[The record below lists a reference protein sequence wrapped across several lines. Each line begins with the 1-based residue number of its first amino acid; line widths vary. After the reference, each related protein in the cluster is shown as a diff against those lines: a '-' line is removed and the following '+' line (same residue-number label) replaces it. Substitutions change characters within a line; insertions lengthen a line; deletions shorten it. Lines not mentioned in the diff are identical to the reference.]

1 MTSRKQHAYEV
12 LLRMARVKELRA
24 QVALAGAVDK
34 ETVAQKEVDGV
45 EEARK
50 AVISANDK
58 CISGEQSMDL
68 ARYELLTRLDA
79 ALSDKLHVAHQGLE
93 QASQQRTEK
102 ASENVL
108 AKRYRERVDEHLD
121 DVRLV
126 WARGQAAKAQEEG
139 VELWL
144 ESRGEDA

>member
-1 MTSRKQHAYEV
+1 MISRKQHAYEI

-34 ETVAQKEVDGV
+34 ETVAQEHVDGV
-45 EEARK
+45 EEARQ
-50 AVISANDK
+50 AVMTANGK

-79 ALSDKLHVAHQGLE
+79 ALSDKLHVARQELE
-93 QASQQRTEK
+93 QVSLQRAEK
-102 ASENVL
+102 ASENVM

-121 DVRLV
+121 DVRLA
-126 WARGQAAKAQEEG
+126 WGQEQAAKAQEEG

-144 ESRGEDA
+144 ESRGEGG

>member
-24 QVALAGAVDK
+24 QVALAVAVDG
-34 ETVAQKEVDGV
+34 ETLAQKRVDDV
-45 EEARK
+45 EEARH
-50 AVISANDK
+50 AVMTANSK
-58 CISGEQSMDL
+58 CVDGRRPMDL

-79 ALSDKLHVAHQGLE
+79 ALSHKLHSAQQELE

-121 DVRLV
+121 DVRL
-126 WARGQAAKAQEEG
+126 AYAQGQAAKAQEEG

-144 ESRGEDA
+144 ESRGESA